1 MDHIMWV
8 ERPLELMF
16 EGHDTRWEDLTR
28 WGKLKE
34 QYQRL
39 AALEFVQIAK
49 VLYYY
54 DPANPDHE
62 GLPILKEFQEAA
74 DLYDPELHD
83 YFPIPATE
91 LTSNP
96 DLLGG

>member
-1 MDHIMWV
+1 MVLLCPM
-8 ERPLELMF
+8 
-16 EGHDTRWEDLTR
+16 
-28 WGKLKE
+28 GKTKE

-39 AALEFVQIAK
+39 SAMQFVQINK
-49 VLYYY
+49 VLHFY
-54 DPANPDHE
+54 DPENPDHQ
-62 GLPILKEFQEAA
+62 GLQILNEFKEAA

-83 YFPIPATE
+83 YFPIPSTE